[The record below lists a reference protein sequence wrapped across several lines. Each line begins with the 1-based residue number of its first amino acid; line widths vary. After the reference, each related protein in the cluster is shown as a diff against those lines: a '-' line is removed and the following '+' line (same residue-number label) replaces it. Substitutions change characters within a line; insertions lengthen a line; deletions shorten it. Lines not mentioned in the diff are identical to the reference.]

1 MVHILKLNEMAFVRD
16 VEELQS
22 ALRTSICEFVY
33 TKKDGSRR
41 TAFGTTNK
49 SIISSVGGNL
59 PVGYQDDA
67 TIARRE
73 GLKNAGY
80 ISYYDLEKKH
90 WRNCRVNGPDDVDL
104 ISSYADIKEFISAH
118 PAFNI

>member
-1 MVHILKLNEMAFVRD
+1 MVRILKLDEMAFVRD

-41 TAFGTTNK
+41 TAFGTKNQ

-59 PVGYQDDA
+59 PSGYQDDA

-73 GLKNAGY
+73 GLNNAGY

-104 ISSYADIKEFISAH
+104 ISSYSDIQDFIAAH

>member
-41 TAFGTTNK
+41 TAFGTKNQ

-73 GLKNAGY
+73 GIKNAGY

-104 ISSYADIKEFISAH
+104 ISSYADIQDFIAAH